1 MILESS
7 GFYEQDL
14 TPGDRLSFRIGSEP
28 AELARFDVVID
39 AKAKR
44 ADHRRGCLRPRR
56 YPLIDSLDSVPDT

>member
-1 MILESS
+1 MESS

-44 ADHRRGCLRPRR
+44 ATIGGGVYAR
-56 YPLIDSLDSVPDT
+56 VDTP